1 VGTDAASRR
10 LHRLARADRWG
21 LEVEDFAAAVDRSVA
36 AATRAKGGPV
46 AAESLHLE
54 DLALARACA
63 RGHEGAWE
71 HFVREYRP
79 VLYRA
84 ADALDPGGGAREVAD
99 ALYADLFGLAERDGE
114 RRSLFDYFHG
124 RSSLATWLRAVLGQR
139 LVDRARAARRLE
151 PLDDAA
157 PVEAPA
163 APDAGRVRD
172 ARLVQA
178 VLRAALASLAAADRM
193 KLALYYREQLTLAQ
207 IGRLTGGHEATV
219 SRHLARIR
227 AALRAR
233 MIEGLCAGGLSG
245 DEAAAAIEAVASD
258 AGPLDLA
265 ELLGADSKMAAE
277 DRSQ

>member
-1 VGTDAASRR
+1 
-10 LHRLARADRWG
+10 
-21 LEVEDFAAAVDRSVA
+21 
-36 AATRAKGGPV
+36 
-46 AAESLHLE
+46 
-54 DLALARACA
+54 
-63 RGHEGAWE
+63 
-71 HFVREYRP
+71 
-79 VLYRA
+79 
-84 ADALDPGGGAREVAD
+84 
-99 ALYADLFGLAERDGE
+99 
-114 RRSLFDYFHG
+114 
-124 RSSLATWLRAVLGQR
+124 
-139 LVDRARAARRLE
+139 
-151 PLDDAA
+151 
-157 PVEAPA
+157 
-163 APDAGRVRD
+163 VRD

-233 MIEGLCAGGLSG
+233 LFEGLCAGGLIG